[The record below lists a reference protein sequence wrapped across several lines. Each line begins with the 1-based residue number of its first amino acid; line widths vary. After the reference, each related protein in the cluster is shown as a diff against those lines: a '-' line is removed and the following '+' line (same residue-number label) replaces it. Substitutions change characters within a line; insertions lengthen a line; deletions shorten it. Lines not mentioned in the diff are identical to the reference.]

1 MFEVSEKERKRV
13 EGLLS
18 YERRLWAQGF
28 RMVAGIDEAGR
39 GPLAGP
45 VVSAAVVFEQGVF
58 IPYINDS
65 KKLRPEAREILFD
78 IICEKAFSIG
88 IGIVDEKE
96 IDQTNILQ
104 ATYKAM
110 RLALADLKVIPDHI
124 LIDGRELPGWDGP
137 QTALLKGDS
146 RCFSIAAASIIA
158 KVTRDRLMVHYDKLF
173 PQYGFARHKGYSTRE
188 HREALRKYGPCQI
201 HRRSFRLKY
210 EK

>member
-1 MFEVSEKERKRV
+1 MFGVSEKERKRV

-18 YERRLWAQGF
+18 YERMLWAQGF
-28 RMVAGIDEAGR
+28 KMVAGVDEAGR

-45 VVSAAVVFEQGVF
+45 VVSAAVIFKPGAF
-58 IPYINDS
+58 IPYIDDS
-65 KKLRPEAREILFD
+65 KKLNPETRGILFD
-78 IICEKAFSIG
+78 IICEKAFSVG
-88 IGIVDEKE
+88 IGIVNREE
-96 IDQTNILQ
+96 IDRINILQ

-110 RLALADLKVIPDHI
+110 RLALANLKVTPDHI

-158 KVTRDRLMVHYDKLF
+158 KVTRDRLMIYYDKLF
-173 PQYGFARHKGYSTRE
+173 PEYGFARHKGYSTKE

-201 HRRSFRLKY
+201 HRQSFRLSY
-210 EK
+210 DE